1 MFTRLFE
8 KYQLKFTF
16 VNFDDVSKIA
26 ELINDKTKLIWLETP
41 TNPLMKLVDIKAVA
55 DLIQGKDILLAVDNT
70 FASPYLQ
77 QPLDLGADIIMHS
90 ATKYLGGHSDVVAGA
105 LVAKTEELGENY
117 TLFSFASGG
126 IYVRMI
132 LLRLRGTIVY
142 PTDTI
147 WGIGCDATNIEA
159 IKKIYD
165 IKHRDANK
173 SMIILVECERR
184 LQELVEVPELAWEM
198 MDLSEKPI
206 TFIYDNPKGL
216 PKELLAE
223 DGSIGIRL
231 VKNDFCKKLISK
243 LNKPLVS
250 TSANLSGSKSPLK
263 FADIDSEI
271 LKGVDY
277 VVEEFHDVVS
287 EYPGS
292 SVIKIGQD
300 GKIKIIR
307 E

>member
-1 MFTRLFE
+1 ME
-8 KYQLKFTF
+8 Q
-16 VNFDDVSKIA
+16 I
-26 ELINDKTKLIWLETP
+26 I
-41 TNPLMKLVDIKAVA
+41 
-55 DLIQGKDILLAVDNT
+55 DIL
-70 FASPYLQ
+70 
-77 QPLDLGADIIMHS
+77 
-90 ATKYLGGHSDVVAGA
+90 K
-105 LVAKTEELGENY
+105 
-117 TLFSFASGG
+117 SG
-126 IYVRMI
+126 
-132 LLRLRGTIVY
+132 GTIVY

-147 WGIGCDATNIEA
+147 WGIGCDATNTEA

-173 SMIILVECERR
+173 SMIILVENERR

-271 LKGVDY
+271 LKKVDY

-287 EYPGS
+287 EYSGS
-292 SVIKIGQD
+292 SVIKIDQD